1 MSEDLYLMAY
11 YGYRSGIRHDG
22 VNVTNT
28 WGQWLTVFQIK
39 SDGSVISELGNY
51 LFDTYSNSDPQ
62 HNLLKINDDTY
73 ALAYRSYNYGPKT
86 SSQWGGWI
94 KTFKV
99 NGANMSHISEK
110 NIRVNDSEFY
120 ESSWQHLGGTKYALA
135 HSGSGS
141 DGYITTLD
149 ISADGKTITQ
159 ITQVE
164 HDTDYNRMNQLQ
176 KVDEDTYLLS

>member
-1 MSEDLYLMAY
+1 M
-11 YGYRSGIRHDG
+11 I
-22 VNVTNT
+22 T
-28 WGQWLTVFQIK
+28 
-39 SDGSVISELGNY
+39 ELGSY
-51 LFDTYSNSDPQ
+51 LFDTYDNSEPY

-73 ALAYRSYNYGPKT
+73 ALAYRSYNYGPET
-86 SSQWGGWI
+86 SSQWGGWV

-99 NGANMSHISEK
+99 NGANISHISEK

-120 ESSWQHLGGTKYALA
+120 ESFLAASGRNKIRPCALRT
-135 HSGSGS
+135 GS

-159 ITQVE
+159 IAQVE

-176 KVDEDTYLLS
+176 KVDEDTYLLSYEGPSTDGFMKTFTIPTNGATITEVAKIEHDTDHFQYGS